1 MATDSESLLRP
12 SKLSSAPNGRA
23 TSVLNGHVRG
33 LVFDFDGTL
42 VDSYPLIEEAFAHV
56 MRTHRLDETA
66 RELFRQSR
74 GLPLPEQMKMIAPHM
89 WQELVETYRSA
100 DTRLGHAQVFRGV
113 PTMIR
118 RLRQAGAPLA
128 VVSCKRRTL
137 VEAELEAAG
146 LRSHFDVVIGFE
158 DVTPPKPA
166 PDPLLAAIA
175 RLGLSR
181 SSAVYVGDS
190 MVDLKTGRAAR
201 VRTVL
206 AAWGLSPEFRA
217 AFRRHRLWA
226 TRPSEMLAM
235 VLTPPNGNGHKRAA

>member
-1 MATDSESLLRP
+1 LATDSESLLRP
-12 SKLSSAPNGRA
+12 H
-23 TSVLNGHVRG
+23 NGHTRG

-56 MRTHRLDETA
+56 MRTHRLDEAA
-66 RELFRQSR
+66 RQLFRQSR
-74 GLPLPEQMKMIAPHM
+74 GLPLPEQMKLIAPEM
-89 WQELVETYRSA
+89 WEELVATYRSV
-100 DTRLGHAQVFRGV
+100 DGKLGQARVFRGI
-113 PTMIR
+113 PTLVR
-118 RLRQAGAPLA
+118 RLHQAGAPMG

-146 LRSHFDVVIGFE
+146 LRSFFDVVIGFE

-166 PDPLLAAIA
+166 PDPLLVAIG

-181 SSAVYVGDS
+181 SAAVYVGDS

-226 TRPSEMLAM
+226 TRPSEMLPL

>member
-1 MATDSESLLRP
+1 VATDSESLLRP
-12 SKLSSAPNGRA
+12 QHLLPKRNGRSLPA
-23 TSVLNGHVRG
+23 GNGYGRA

-66 RELFRQSR
+66 RQLFRQSR
-74 GLPLPEQMKMIAPHM
+74 GLPLPEQMKLVAPHM
-89 WQELVETYRSA
+89 WEELVATYRSVDA
-100 DTRLGHAQVFRGV
+100 TLGHAQVFRGI
-113 PTMIR
+113 PTLVR
-118 RLRQAGAPLA
+118 KLHHAGVGMG
-128 VVSCKRRTL
+128 VVSCKRRAL

-146 LRSHFDVVIGFE
+146 LRSFFDVVIGFE

-175 RLGLSR
+175 RLGLTR
-181 SSAVYVGDS
+181 SAAVYVGDS

-217 AFRRHRLWA
+217 AFRRHKLWA
-226 TRPSEMLAM
+226 TRPSEMLALLLM
-235 VLTPPNGNGHKRAA
+235 PPNGNGHKRAA

>member
-12 SKLSSAPNGRA
+12 HQPSPGANGRA
-23 TSVLNGHVRG
+23 GLNGNGHARG

-42 VDSYPLIEEAFAHV
+42 VDSYPLIEAAFAHV
-56 MRTHRLDETA
+56 MRTHRLDERA

-74 GLPLPEQMKMIAPHM
+74 GLPLPEQMKLVAPDM
-89 WQELVETYRSA
+89 WEDLVATYRSVDA
-100 DTRLGHAQVFRGV
+100 KLGHAQVFRGI
-113 PTMIR
+113 PTLVR
-118 RLRQAGAPLA
+118 KLHQAGVGMG
-128 VVSCKRRTL
+128 VVSCKRRAL

-146 LRSHFDVVIGFE
+146 LRAFFEVVIGYE

-166 PDPLLAAIA
+166 PDPLLAAIG
-175 RLGLSR
+175 RLGVSR
-181 SSAVYVGDS
+181 SAALYVGDS

-217 AFRRHRLWA
+217 AFTRHRLWA
-226 TRPSEMLAM
+226 TRPSEMLALL
-235 VLTPPNGNGHKRAA
+235 LTPPNGNGHKRVA

>member
-1 MATDSESLLRP
+1 MATDSESLL
-12 SKLSSAPNGRA
+12 SSLTASLPTGGREIA
-23 TSVLNGHVRG
+23 SNGHKRG

-56 MRTHRLDETA
+56 MREHRLDETA

-74 GLPLPEQMKMIAPHM
+74 GLPLPEQMKLVAPDI
-89 WQELVETYRSA
+89 WEQLVASYRSFDA
-100 DTRLGHAQVFRGV
+100 RLGHAQVFRGI
-113 PTMIR
+113 PTLVR
-118 RLRQAGAPLA
+118 KLQQAGIPMG
-128 VVSCKRRTL
+128 VVSCKRRAL
-137 VEAELEAAG
+137 VEAELEACR
-146 LRSHFDVVIGFE
+146 LRTYFDVVIGFE

-175 RLGLSR
+175 RMGLSR
-181 SSAVYVGDS
+181 GASMYVGDS

-206 AAWGLSPEFRA
+206 AAWGLTPEFRA
-217 AFRRHRLWA
+217 AFRHHRLWA
-226 TRPSEMLAM
+226 TRPADMLAL